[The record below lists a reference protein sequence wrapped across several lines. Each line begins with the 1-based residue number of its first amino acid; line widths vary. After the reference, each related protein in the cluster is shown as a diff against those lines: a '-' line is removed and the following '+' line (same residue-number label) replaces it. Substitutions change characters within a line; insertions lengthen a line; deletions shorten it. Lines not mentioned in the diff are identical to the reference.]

1 MEVKNI
7 REKAWEIHMS
17 IPSFQTHDTEGIN
30 KLVDI
35 SIKQTLIEVEKLIN
49 ELLPKYYEDGADE
62 FVILKDD
69 LPYAYGDFIKESIKI
84 KQFAFHESKDD
95 NNVKE
100 VEDGK

>member
-1 MEVKNI
+1 
-7 REKAWEIHMS
+7 MS

-62 FVILKDD
+62 FARQL
-69 LPYAYGDFIKESIKI
+69 L
-84 KQFAFHESKDD
+84 FALHENTGAK
-95 NNVKE
+95 K
-100 VEDGK
+100 